1 MRTRRLELARLQAL
15 GAARSGLVRS
25 VLVEHGIVGVLG
37 LVAGL
42 ALGAVL
48 GQVVAPLVT
57 VSAEGG
63 RPVPA
68 VVVQWPWPTQ
78 AALVVA
84 LVVLVG
90 GAVALTTSSL
100 LRRASGELLRLGDER

>member
-1 MRTRRLELARLQAL
+1 
-15 GAARSGLVRS
+15 
-25 VLVEHGIVGVLG
+25 VLG

-42 ALGAVL
+42 TLGAVL
-48 GQVVAPLVT
+48 SQVVSPLVT

-63 RPVPA
+63 RPVP
-68 VVVQWPWPTQ
+68 VVIVQWPWFTQ
-78 AALVVA
+78 ATLVVV

-90 GAVALTTSSL
+90 GAVALTTNSL

>member
-1 MRTRRLELARLQAL
+1 
-15 GAARSGLVRS
+15 
-25 VLVEHGIVGVLG
+25 
-37 LVAGL
+37 
-42 ALGAVL
+42 
-48 GQVVAPLVT
+48 VVAPLVT
-57 VSAEGG
+57 VSAEGS

>member
-1 MRTRRLELARLQAL
+1 MFGT
-15 GAARSGLVRS
+15 ARSGLVRS
-25 VLVEHGIVGVLG
+25 VLVEHGILGVLG
-37 LVAGL
+37 LLAGL
-42 ALGAVL
+42 TLGAVL

-63 RPVPA
+63 RPIPA
-68 VVVQWPWPTQ
+68 VVVQWPWLSQ
-78 AALVVA
+78 ATLVVV

-100 LRRASGELLRLGDER
+100 LGRASGELLRLGDER